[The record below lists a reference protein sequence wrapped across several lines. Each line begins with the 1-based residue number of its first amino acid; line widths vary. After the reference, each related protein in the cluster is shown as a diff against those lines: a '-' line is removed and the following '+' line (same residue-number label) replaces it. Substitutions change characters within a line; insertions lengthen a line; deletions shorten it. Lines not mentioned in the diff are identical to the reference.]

1 MNLVYYIT
9 GHGYGHA
16 VRSIEVIKE
25 LLSEHSDI
33 HVFIRTGA
41 PEWLFAEVRGP
52 RTTFYKRHIEIGVI
66 QQNSYSVDKKA
77 TLAAV
82 AELLD
87 NKQEIVSQEVTF
99 LKEKNIKLVVSDHT
113 PFAFDAAN
121 KAGIPTIGAA
131 NFSWDWIYADYI
143 KELPEFEYVIKN
155 IKKSY
160 RLGKKLYRLP
170 YYGDM
175 PFKQIID
182 VPLVGRKSKTHPNK
196 TREKMGLSSVTEKL
210 VLLALKEQDL
220 AGVNWSAV
228 GRIKNYRFLVLSTS
242 ISQKN
247 IINYNEGLVPFQD
260 IVSACDAVISK
271 PGYSVVAEILIN
283 QTPILYVPRED
294 FVEDFALRKGLV
306 ELAVCQ
312 EISLQ
317 QFNSGLWESHLDL
330 LFNSN
335 KTWAAIE
342 TDGAKVLARKILD
355 DLNKLIK
362 GHPLYG

>member
-260 IVSACDAVISK
+260 TVSACDAVISK
-271 PGYSVVAEILIN
+271 PGYSMVAEILIN
-283 QTPILYVPRED
+283 KVPVLYVPRED
-294 FVEDFALRKGLV
+294 FIEDIPLKNALK
-306 ELAVCQ
+306 EYAVSQ
-312 EISLQ
+312 QMSLFD
-317 QFNSGLWESHLDL
+317 FNSGLWEPFLDK
-330 LFNSN
+330 LFEKPKHWKPVQTN
-335 KTWAAIE
+335 
-342 TDGAKVLARKILD
+342 GANVIAKSIIKD
-355 DLNKLIK
+355 YLI
-362 GHPLYG
+362 